1 MERISERLK
10 EMVLRFLKWP
20 AESRAK
26 HLSDKLYIAETRNGK
41 QTFYFETT
49 WKNAIESTR

>member
-10 EMVLRFLKWP
+10 ERVSCFLKWP

-26 HLSDKLYIAETRNGK
+26 HLDDKVCMAEKKSGE
-41 QTFYFETT
+41 QTLYFETT
-49 WKNAIESTR
+49 WKNAIELTK